1 MTEREI
7 ILVNKENK
15 VADEGKKLV
24 GRKSKVLNKYTLIKD
39 RHCQITKTWKSQG
52 QKYKNV
58 K

>member
-24 GRKSKVLNKYTLIKD
+24 GRKAEVLNKQTLIKD

-52 QKYKNV
+52 QKYKNL